1 MSVSY
6 FTKIVYGV
14 RLENDEINVLNQ
26 KDDEFCDKNCDFIYR
41 ANYYDNDEDIVIG
54 IQVGDDVEEGTIREI
69 TFSNNNLETSELKNI
84 LGALNIMREPKW
96 YVVHCVL

>member
-14 RLENDEINVLNQ
+14 RLENDEINILNQ
-26 KDDEFCDKNCDFIYR
+26 KDDEFCDKNCDFIHR
-41 ANYYDNDEDIVIG
+41 ANYHYNDEDIVIG
-54 IQVGDDVEEGTIREI
+54 IQVGDSVEEGTIREI
-69 TFSNNNLETSELKNI
+69 TFSNNDLETSELKNI
-84 LGALNIMREPKW
+84 LGALNITREPKW

>member
-1 MSVSY
+1 MM
-6 FTKIVYGV
+6 
-14 RLENDEINVLNQ
+14 
-26 KDDEFCDKNCDFIYR
+26 NCDFIHR

-84 LGALNIMREPKW
+84 LGALNITREPKW

>member
-1 MSVSY
+1 MMNFVI
-6 FTKIVYGV
+6 KIA
-14 RLENDEINVLNQ
+14 
-26 KDDEFCDKNCDFIYR
+26 FIHR

-84 LGALNIMREPKW
+84 LGALNITREPKW

>member
-26 KDDEFCDKNCDFIYR
+26 KDDEFCDKNCDFIHR
-41 ANYYDNDEDIVIG
+41 ANYYCN
-54 IQVGDDVEEGTIREI
+54 
-69 TFSNNNLETSELKNI
+69 
-84 LGALNIMREPKW
+84 W
-96 YVVHCVL
+96 YSSRR

>member
-14 RLENDEINVLNQ
+14 RLENDEINILNQ
-26 KDDEFCDKNCDFIYR
+26 KDDEFCDKNCDFIHR

-54 IQVGDDVEEGTIREI
+54 IQVGDSVEEGTIREI
-69 TFSNNNLETSELKNI
+69 TFSNNDLETSELKNI
-84 LGALNIMREPKW
+84 LDALNITREPKW
-96 YVVHCVL
+96 YIVHCVL

>member
-26 KDDEFCDKNCDFIYR
+26 KDDEFCDKNCDFIHR

-54 IQVGDDVEEGTIREI
+54 IQVGDDLSLIHI
-69 TFSNNNLETSELKNI
+69 SEPT
-84 LGALNIMREPKW
+84 R
-96 YVVHCVL
+96 H